1 MFQKVLA
8 CLDGS
13 PLSEKILPLA
23 HALTTPKAGKL
34 TLLRIVSEA
43 SALEDDYMRDYARQ
57 YGAALRFLVSTDP
70 AAAIVA
76 EDGQSL
82 NSPLGIIMICCA
94 IGLVD
99 IRRRHEH
106 ALWANLGIS
115 LVAIGIVFA
124 SIATIAEGALFF
136 VRPGQ

>member
-1 MFQKVLA
+1 VIA
-8 CLDGS
+8 IG
-13 PLSEKILPLA
+13 LP
-23 HALTTPKAGKL
+23 
-34 TLLRIVSEA
+34 
-43 SALEDDYMRDYARQ
+43 
-57 YGAALRFLVSTDP
+57 GAALRALLLRAIVLWILVRLLVGV

-82 NSPLGIIMICCA
+82 NSPLGIIMICGA

-99 IRRRHEH
+99 IRRRHER